1 MQLGGEIKRQ
11 EGKGSEFVCRSVCE
25 WSYVAG
31 WRGLLGS
38 PPPQPAPLTPSPT
51 PGPSQGQ
58 GIRQVERQAK
68 PLGLFKSPK
77 ASNKSNILCN
87 QVQPF
92 LSTSQTFAYN
102 PL

>member
-1 MQLGGEIKRQ
+1 MQLNWQERERGRKAREVSLCAGVDVGGRMW
-11 EGKGSEFVCRSVCE
+11 GG
-25 WSYVAG
+25 AP
-31 WRGLLGS
+31 GL

-58 GIRQVERQAK
+58 DIRQVDRQAK
-68 PLGLFKSPK
+68 PLGLFKPPR
-77 ASNKSNILCN
+77 ASNKSNILRN

-92 LSTSQTFAYN
+92 LLTSQTFAYN